1 VPSELWEKFLPL
13 WFYVTVKNMT
23 SLNVRLAFLLKHNNQ
38 SGGLILTIRLK
49 NGQIML
55 KRVKK
60 KHR

>member
-1 VPSELWEKFLPL
+1 
-13 WFYVTVKNMT
+13 MT